1 MYGCFSSAL
10 LLFKSYVADRWWGVN
25 LAGTLSDTDE
35 LCSGGV
41 PQGYILIHVLFLL
54 LIINDLL
61 ST

>member
-1 MYGCFSSAL
+1 MYGCSSSAL
-10 LLFKSYVADRWWGVN
+10 LLFKSYLADGLWGVN
-25 LAGTLSDTDE
+25 FAGILSDTDV

-41 PQGYILIHVLFLL
+41 PQGYILIPVLFLL